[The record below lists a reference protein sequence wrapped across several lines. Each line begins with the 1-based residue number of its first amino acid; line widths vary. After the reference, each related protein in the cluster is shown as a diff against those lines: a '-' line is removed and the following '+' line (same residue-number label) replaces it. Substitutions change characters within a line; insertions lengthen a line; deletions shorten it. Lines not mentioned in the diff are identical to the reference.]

1 MFLSSSLIYVRIQE
15 IEFQPSEPEI
25 IIMFFRNLQ
34 QIVFSVFFTQK
45 NKEIVLII
53 KQLPGKRTNKKKTE
67 SLASSDAT
75 SCCCF
80 FRLKWEVDVSPLEL
94 ESVIFPNN

>member
-25 IIMFFRNLQ
+25 IIMFFRNLK

-45 NKEIVLII
+45 NK
-53 KQLPGKRTNKKKTE
+53 KR
-67 SLASSDAT
+67 LY
-75 SCCCF
+75 
-80 FRLKWEVDVSPLEL
+80 W
-94 ESVIFPNN
+94 

>member
-15 IEFQPSEPEI
+15 IEFQTSEPEI

-45 NKEIVLII
+45 NK
-53 KQLPGKRTNKKKTE
+53 KR
-67 SLASSDAT
+67 LY
-75 SCCCF
+75 
-80 FRLKWEVDVSPLEL
+80 W
-94 ESVIFPNN
+94 